1 MLSGVLRAVL
11 MLIFLTS
18 CNSGS
23 GLSIEEK
30 IAEISSELELTASSD
45 NLVVDIA
52 SNSDGTTSFSFE
64 NGISRVAAPD
74 IIKNIFSDFETW
86 RVTIDFVDDSSVTIG
101 LVGEP
106 VDFHLTNSGADETP
120 NFPLVRRVTFTLP
133 HQGRVRYRV
142 QGTRG
147 PLSDFEITSSILQPG
162 EQSLSIKGL
171 YLTSDSNV
179 VVTYLSASEIVRSE
193 DVLLISKPD
202 REYRVP
208 NYEVIES
215 EASYKQRFFLHG
227 HRSAGCRD
235 QIYGVDQFG
244 DIRWLAHTRSRYGL
258 HQISTGDLIFVGP
271 DLTNDEHKEFTI
283 VSLDGEKSETY
294 LLPEPYWNIHHDITE
309 VSTTEFLLTVN
320 DRRKD
325 TIEDVVVLFDIESG
339 EVTRAWDL
347 EQHLPKTYKLIYDER
362 DWFHM
367 NAVDYD
373 ARDQSLI
380 LSGQRFGLVKLSWN
394 DELIWMISD
403 SERLSEFLSDDRYS
417 SSIYRSLDGN
427 YFTWGQH
434 DVEVDEVSGEYYVFD
449 NGLGRNY
456 SNQTQFSRLVIF
468 EVDEAAATFTTIS
481 EFGSEMT
488 QYYAP
493 IISGVDYTT
502 QSVLLNFGSLGYH
515 FNYVDNRNWV
525 DQQTVRR
532 TDVAFGAALV
542 EYNRD
547 DGSVITEATISCV
560 DPSTTQDFGIYR
572 IEYLDLAR

>member
-1 MLSGVLRAVL
+1 MLSGVLRAALVL
-11 MLIFLTS
+11 ILLTG

-30 IAEISSELELTASSD
+30 IAAISSELKLIASSD

-52 SNSDGTTSFSFE
+52 SNGDGTTSFAFE
-64 NGISRVAAPD
+64 DGTTRIAAPD
-74 IIKNIFSDFETW
+74 IIENVFKDFETW
-86 RVTIDFVDDSSVTIG
+86 EVTIDFVDDSSLIIG

-106 VDFHLTNSGADETP
+106 INFHLTNSGAHEIP
-120 NFPLVRRVTFTLP
+120 NFPLVRSVSFTLP

-147 PLSDFEITSSILQPG
+147 PLSDFEMTSSILQPG
-162 EQSLSIKGL
+162 EQSLNIRGL

-179 VVTYLSASEIVRSE
+179 LVTYLSSSETVRSE
-193 DVLLISKPD
+193 DILLVPKPD

-208 NYEVIES
+208 NYELIES
-215 EASYKQRFFLHG
+215 EASYEQRFFLHG
-227 HRSAGCRD
+227 HRSPGCRD

-244 DIRWLAHTRSRYGL
+244 DVRWLTEARSWYGL
-258 HQISTGDLIFVGP
+258 HQISTGDLIFAGP
-271 DLTNDEHKEFTI
+271 DRVNGELNEFTI
-283 VSLDGEKSETY
+283 VSLDGKRSETY
-294 LLPEPYWNIHHDITE
+294 LLPEPYWDIHHDITE

-347 EQHLPKTYKLIYDER
+347 EQHLPKTYKLIYNEQ

-373 ARDQSLI
+373 ARDQSVI
-380 LSGQRFGLVKLSWN
+380 ISGQRFGLVKLSWN
-394 DELIWMISD
+394 NELIWMISD
-403 SERLSEFLSDDRYS
+403 RERLSEFLSDDRYS
-417 SSIYRSLDGN
+417 SSIYRSLDEN

-434 DVEVDEVSGEYYVFD
+434 DVEVDEISGEYYVFD

-456 SNQTQFSRLVIF
+456 SNETQFSRLVVF
-468 EVDEAAATFTTIS
+468 EVDEAAASFTTIS

-493 IISGVDYTT
+493 VISGLDYTT
-502 QSVLLNFGSLGYH
+502 QSVLLNFGSLGYY

-525 DQQTVRR
+525 DPQTVRR

-542 EYNRD
+542 EYNRE

-560 DPSTTQDFGIYR
+560 DPSTTMDFGIYR